1 VTLRTVGVCKRG
13 KILIDLCLFA
23 PHMMGIEI
31 LSKGYVYAGKG
42 TRNPVLEKVRFY
54 FQMS

>member
-1 VTLRTVGVCKRG
+1 
-13 KILIDLCLFA
+13 
-23 PHMMGIEI
+23 MMGIEI